1 MKFATL
7 AVQQR
12 AAIAAL
18 CNSGQL
24 NTEQL
29 ARVMSGINGHRR
41 YTPPQAAT
49 ELCALR
55 KSGLIFSYADKGGEQ
70 YAKWEVTL
78 VGETLFSHR
87 PDAQLVYITAEDN
100 KLLKQAK
107 EFHKVMKS
115 ELKAQPQVTRF
126 VVVPEFE
133 KDPSGTREQA
143 LLAAEEAALRT
154 GRVYHV
160 LGLVAEVTPPEQPR
174 AQIKLL

>member
-1 MKFATL
+1 MKFSTL

-12 AAIAAL
+12 AVIAAL

-55 KSGLIFSYADKGGEQ
+55 KAGLIFSYADKGGEQ
-70 YAKWEVTL
+70 YAKWEATI

-87 PDAQLVYITAEDN
+87 PDASLVYITAEDN
-100 KLLKQAK
+100 ALLKA
-107 EFHKVMKS
+107 V
-115 ELKAQPQVTRF
+115 KASNPPPVQPQVTRF
-126 VVVPEFE
+126 VVVPEFV

-143 LLAAEEAALRT
+143 LLAAGEAALRT
-154 GRVYHV
+154 GRVHHV